1 MIIFPKLNMRIKKAL
16 STEKIWT
23 MSKFIHLSSWRNLD
37 CQSSHLSSF
46 FLLKKTNFSSVVL
59 AEYSP
64 LFAGQR
70 RRGQRANE
78 RPVSRSCDHSRP
90 MRGQRTGAEGTRR
103 DMNSTQP
110 WRQQQLLQSS
120 WPLIGREWSHDLATA
135 AAAAVKLQQSTSAF
149 LIWVKYAAARQP
161 QLPAL
166 PFSSWKLA
174 TFIYF

>member
-1 MIIFPKLNMRIKKAL
+1 MIIFPKMECA
-16 STEKIWT
+16 
-23 MSKFIHLSSWRNLD
+23 
-37 CQSSHLSSF
+37 
-46 FLLKKTNFSSVVL
+46 LKKGIVNRKNMNNVKIYPFKFLTEPRLPKFSFVQLFSAQKKKFSSIVL

-90 MRGQRTGAEGTRR
+90 IIGQQAGAEGTRR

-120 WPLIGREWSHDLATA
+120 WPLIGRE
-135 AAAAVKLQQSTSAF
+135 
-149 LIWVKYAAARQP
+149 
-161 QLPAL
+161 
-166 PFSSWKLA
+166 
-174 TFIYF
+174 